1 MISMATINDYTSG
14 KILKDVKLINYSL
27 KLARIPILGSWIKNK
42 IFDKTKNFK
51 PLLINIEDASK
62 LINGSEHCAV
72 GERVCRAINKDSKP
86 TKTMFLW
93 PQNRRFCQLTE
104 SVFLDELAEGMV
116 KTQKARYVGKEEAI
130 NTLKKYPENPLILAK
145 VSNKYMEICRSY
157 PKDCVFYNM
166 QRHKIKCL
174 TKFK

>member
-1 MISMATINDYTSG
+1 MIYMATVTDYTSG
-14 KILKDVKLINYSL
+14 KILKDVKLTNYSL
-27 KLARIPILGSWIKNK
+27 KLARIPIIDSWIKNK

-51 PLLINIEDASK
+51 PLLINIDDASK
-62 LINGSEHCAV
+62 LIHESKKCAV
-72 GERVCRAINKDSKP
+72 GERVCRAINKDSE
-86 TKTMFLW
+86 F
-93 PQNRRFCQLTE
+93 TE

-116 KTQKARYVGKEEAI
+116 KAQKARYVEKEEAI
-130 NTLKKYPENPLILAK
+130 STLKKYPENPLILAK